1 MSKTST
7 IDFVEAFYV
16 YMLFAFAYCE
26 LEVRI
31 VAVSRAGRKLSAYA
45 PLVPLLILK
54 LVSLLE
60 QKRKIIKLWTCKQ
73 AKCIVK
79 FKIVK
84 FKTHKSLQEKV
95 VRLSIER
102 LTNMQKNT
110 DTKSIQDD
118 DLDFMLDEF
127 IGYEKFHKIIKQ
139 LIDEC
144 EEEKKDDEQ

>member
-1 MSKTST
+1 M
-7 IDFVEAFYV
+7 E
-16 YMLFAFAYCE
+16 LFIADGKSY
-26 LEVRI
+26 
-31 VAVSRAGRKLSAYA
+31 
-45 PLVPLLILK
+45 
-54 LVSLLE
+54 SLLE

-127 IGYEKFHKIIKQ
+127 IGYEKFHKIIEQ

-144 EEEKKDDEQ
+144 EEEEKDHEQ

>member
-1 MSKTST
+1 MVNLRLLQLLTVHIATKIKYQIMSKTST

-60 QKRKIIKLWTCKQ
+60 QKRKIIKLWTCK
-73 AKCIVK
+73 
-79 FKIVK
+79 
-84 FKTHKSLQEKV
+84 
-95 VRLSIER
+95 
-102 LTNMQKNT
+102 
-110 DTKSIQDD
+110 
-118 DLDFMLDEF
+118 
-127 IGYEKFHKIIKQ
+127 
-139 LIDEC
+139 
-144 EEEKKDDEQ
+144 

>member
-7 IDFVEAFYV
+7 IDFAEAFYV

-95 VRLSIER
+95 VRFSIER

-110 DTKSIQDD
+110 DTKSTQNDYLNIK
-118 DLDFMLDEF
+118 LDETVS
-127 IGYEKFHKIIKQ
+127 YERFHRLLEHAKQ
-139 LIDEC
+139 ISNQEN
-144 EEEKKDDEQ
+144 DDEQ

>member
-1 MSKTST
+1 MSKTSM
-7 IDFVEAFYV
+7 IDFAEAFYV
-16 YMLFAFAYCE
+16 YRLFAFAYRE
-26 LEVRI
+26 FEIRI
-31 VAVSRAGRKLSAYA
+31 VAVPRTGRKLSAYV